1 MPRTRKQEAAQ
12 AERPAKVQRIFELMA
27 SGMSARQACDEV
39 ELNWGVFMKELADRP
54 ELNDQYAKARESML
68 EKIASDIMRI
78 SDEPAPITPAGATDS
93 GAVAQKRLQVDTR
106 KWLLSKLAP
115 KKYGDRLEVAGD
127 ASSPLQAAVT
137 VSFVT
142 AAKKGDE

>member
-12 AERPAKVQRIFELMA
+12 AERPEKVQRIFELMA

-39 ELNWGVFMKELADRP
+39 ELNWSVFMKELADRP

-78 SDEPAPITPAGATDS
+78 ADEPAPIAPTGATDS

-127 ASSPLQAAVT
+127 ASAPLQAAVT
-137 VSFVT
+137 VSFVK
-142 AAKKGDE
+142 AKP

>member
-1 MPRTRKQEAAQ
+1 MGE
-12 AERPAKVQRIFELMA
+12 
-27 SGMSARQACDEV
+27 GMSSRQACDSAGI
-39 ELNWGVFMKELADRP
+39 NWNVFLKEMDDRP
-54 ELNDQYAKARESML
+54 DLNNQYAKARESMM

-78 SDEPAPITPAGATDS
+78 ADEPAPLTPAGATDS

-127 ASSPLQAAVT
+127 ASAPIQAAVT
-137 VSFVT
+137 VSFVG
-142 AAKKGDE
+142 ASSKKDG

>member
-12 AERPAKVQRIFELMA
+12 AARPAKMQEVFRLMGE
-27 SGMSARQACDEV
+27 GMSSRQACDQAGI
-39 ELNWGVFMKELADRP
+39 NWHVFLKELDDRP
-54 ELNDQYAKARESML
+54 ELNHQYAKARESMM

-142 AAKKGDE
+142 APKKGDE